1 MPEYPYIPKRD
12 TTVWIANRDG
22 TTDKRWIDAYSPE
35 DDLLYLRS
43 VANNKKWNC
52 GLREYPA
59 RLLGV
64 TIFCDYREAKA
75 AANRLADN
83 AARER
88 AARREAMA

>member
-22 TTDKRWIDAYSPE
+22 TTDKQWVDDYSPE

-64 TIFCDYREAKA
+64 TIFYDYRKAKA
-75 AANRLADN
+75 AANRMYSDVT
-83 AARER
+83 RVR
-88 AARREAMA
+88 AAGRE

>member
-12 TTVWIANRDG
+12 TNSDG
-22 TTDKRWIDAYSPE
+22 TTDKRWVDGYSPE

-43 VANNKKWNC
+43 VENNKKWNC

-64 TIFCDYREAKA
+64 TIFYDYREAKA
-75 AANRLADN
+75 AANRMYSDVT
-83 AARER
+83 RVR
-88 AARREAMA
+88 AAGRE